1 MVFPPFLPLGTT
13 HTGLKSSCPPSPH
26 SESCVFRRRR
36 DGGGGEGGFEG
47 LSSSLSFSPSEPA
60 CAALCSLPPS
70 PCSTLFSFLPL
81 LQLAPNENG
90 KREEKRAKRTEVPLR
105 RCFPPP
111 PPLNAHYVTSPL
123 FFPRYTCLSLLLFDY
138 GHWPIPRVCGR
149 KSAQCCISCPTTMPQ
164 EKTCSFFHL
173 HDPSF
178 VKGIAFLSL
187 FSPSSFSH
195 TYTSP
200 LSAQPARGE
209 TDRPP
214 PFLAVVRPPT
224 VCPSAITFLM
234 PPFSLL
240 PFQNPRSLKEEDLWR
255 KT

>member
-90 KREEKRAKRTEVPLR
+90 KRR
-105 RCFPPP
+105 RSGETDRGAAPPVL
-111 PPLNAHYVTSPL
+111 PPLPSPQCTL
-123 FFPRYTCLSLLLFDY
+123 CDFPFIFAVHLSLLPLFFDY
-138 GHWPIPRVCGR
+138 GHWPIPRVCADEKAHSVAYLVQQRCPR
-149 KSAQCCISCPTTMPQ
+149 KKRVVSSICTTLLSSKASP
-164 EKTCSFFHL
+164 FF
-173 HDPSF
+173 P
-178 VKGIAFLSL
+178 
-187 FSPSSFSH
+187 FSPP
-195 TYTSP
+195 P
-200 LSAQPARGE
+200 LFPTLTR
-209 TDRPP
+209 P
-214 PFLAVVRPPT
+214 PFLPNLREERPTDP
-224 VCPSAITFLM
+224 
-234 PPFSLL
+234 LL
-240 PFQNPRSLKEEDLWR
+240 F
-255 KT
+255 